1 MMDKIE
7 AGRKLYRG
15 QALRVECSAAALLAR
30 FEALRAFRESRPADA
45 RKALRLLGFAVAGMV
60 LALFALMASP
70 LVGAGLFLIG
80 LGIAVLALYWRVQAV
95 AYLDATAG
103 GFLEP
108 LLRALAEDLGR
119 RPVRLFA
126 ALTPLPAKEF
136 LQRTRKYSLANYP
149 DCVDRVYARILLSC
163 TCRLRDGSRLWLT
176 VREKLVVSTRKRWKR
191 PGARKMKRK
200 VKVRTRST
208 ASIVIRIAPPA
219 GWQGGGGKMAFPADC
234 RIQWGQRRGTR
245 VVELRFREKK
255 LKGGEGVQSDR
266 TLRLLQMV
274 YRGFSG
280 ADAAPQGGMQ

>member
-1 MMDKIE
+1 MDRIE

-15 QALRVECSAAALLAR
+15 KTLRVDCSATALLAR
-30 FEALRAFRESRPADA
+30 FEAMRAFRESRPAGA
-45 RKALRLLGFAVAGMV
+45 RKALRLLGFAVVGI
-60 LALFALMASP
+60 LLSFFIMAVSP
-70 LVGAGLFLIG
+70 LPGTGLFLIG
-80 LGIAVLALYWRVQAV
+80 LVAAVLALCWRVQAI
-95 AYLDATAG
+95 APLDSAAE

-108 LLRALAEDLGR
+108 LLRALGEDLGR
-119 RPVRLFA
+119 RPIRLSA
-126 ALTPLPAKEF
+126 SLTPLPAREF

-149 DCVDRVYARILLSC
+149 DCVDRVYARVLLTC
-163 TCRLRDGSRLWLT
+163 ACRLRDGSRLWLT

-200 VKVRTRST
+200 VKVRTRSM

-245 VVELRFREKK
+245 VVEIRFREKQ
-255 LKGGEGVQSDR
+255 LKGVEGVQSDR

-274 YRGFSG
+274 YKGFSG
-280 ADAAPQGGMQ
+280 AVAASRGGMQ